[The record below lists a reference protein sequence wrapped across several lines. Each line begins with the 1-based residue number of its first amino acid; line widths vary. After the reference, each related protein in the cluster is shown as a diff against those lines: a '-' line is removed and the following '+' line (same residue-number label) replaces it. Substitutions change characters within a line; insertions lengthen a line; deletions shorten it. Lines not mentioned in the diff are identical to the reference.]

1 MDLTDAIWLNK
12 HTASIVQLTDAQ
24 KAIADCD
31 CDGSV
36 NDADVTTLMEYL
48 MFQIPSL
55 PYQA

>member
-1 MDLTDAIWLNK
+1 MNK

-31 CDGSV
+31 GDGSV
-36 NDADVTTLMEYL
+36 TDADVTTLMEYL

-55 PYQA
+55 PYPA